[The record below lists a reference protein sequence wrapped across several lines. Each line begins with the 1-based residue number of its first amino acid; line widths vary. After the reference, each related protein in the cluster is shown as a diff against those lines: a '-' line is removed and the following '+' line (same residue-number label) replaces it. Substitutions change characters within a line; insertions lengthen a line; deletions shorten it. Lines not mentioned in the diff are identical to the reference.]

1 MGIYVI
7 KSIACLLVLLGF
19 YKLALAQIKI
29 PHINRCYLMGSI
41 VFSIIIPLVT
51 FSGATQPSQSIL
63 LDNHIPHIFKEL
75 PTQIKTS
82 SPVFG
87 GYWLTSVYLLGIII
101 FGVRFII
108 GLINL
113 KKSISYHEK
122 KQARN
127 HTKVLISTQTAPYS
141 FLQYI
146 FLSKHDFEQ
155 GHIAKE
161 VLLHEQAHIDQKHSL
176 DILFVELLQI
186 FFWWNPMIY
195 WIKGAIK
202 LNHEFLA
209 DQQAIKQVAHLTDYQ
224 EVLLYYS
231 GSKLP
236 HRLTSN
242 ISYSLTKK
250 RILMISEKTSKK
262 RIIVRLLGLV
272 VILFVCLYSFNKKTW
287 NQSKITASII
297 TSQTLNIE
305 VSQQQILVNKIAT
318 TPKEFTQTL
327 NLILADWSKKQ
338 IGLRRLNIQ
347 LKEDISQALIQQL
360 NKAARKTPLAHSNAN
375 YVLIP
380 PKPSIAFRKPKNSA
394 PIIKTNF
401 K

>member
-1 MGIYVI
+1 
-7 KSIACLLVLLGF
+7 
-19 YKLALAQIKI
+19 
-29 PHINRCYLMGSI
+29 MGSI

-51 FSGATQPSQSIL
+51 FSGAAQSSQGIL
-63 LDNHIPHIFKEL
+63 LDNNIPHIFKEL

-82 SPVFG
+82 SSIFG
-87 GYWLTSVYLLGIII
+87 NYWLTSVYLLGVII
-101 FGVRFII
+101 FGVRFIM
-108 GLINL
+108 GLVNL
-113 KKSISYHEK
+113 KKSILYHEK
-122 KQARN
+122 EQAHN

-146 FLSKHDFEQ
+146 FLPKHDFEQ

-176 DILFVELLQI
+176 DLLFVELLQI
-186 FFWWNPMIY
+186 FFWWNPIIY
-195 WIKGAIK
+195 WIKEAIK

-242 ISYSLTKK
+242 ISYSSAKK

-262 RIIVRLLGLV
+262 RIVVRVLGLV
-272 VILFVCLYSFNKKTW
+272 VMLFVCLYLFNKKAW
-287 NQSKITASII
+287 NQSKITTSAI
-297 TSQTLNIE
+297 THQTLNIE
-305 VSQQQILVNKIAT
+305 VSQQQILINKIAT
-318 TPKEFTQTL
+318 TPKRFAQTL
-327 NLILADWSKKQ
+327 NLVLADWSKKQ
-338 IGLRRLNIQ
+338 IGLNRLNIR
-347 LKEDISQALIQQL
+347 LEKGISQGLIQQL
-360 NKAARKTPLAHSNAN
+360 NRAARKTPLAHANAD

-380 PKPSIAFRKPKNSA
+380 PKPPIAFKKPKGLALELISTFNNELQITHFA
-394 PIIKTNF
+394 H
-401 K
+401 